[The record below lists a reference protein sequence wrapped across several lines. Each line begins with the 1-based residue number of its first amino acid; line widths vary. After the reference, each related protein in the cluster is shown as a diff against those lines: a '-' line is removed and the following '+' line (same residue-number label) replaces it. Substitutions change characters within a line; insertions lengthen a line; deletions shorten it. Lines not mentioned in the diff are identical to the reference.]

1 MQIFV
6 TGGTGLLGNTI
17 LRQLSDRGHRS
28 IALVRTD
35 PAAAVFEGLDTQQVS
50 GDLFDVAVIEQAI
63 RQCDVVIHAAGM
75 IHLGWTRTDESMR
88 INRDGTR
95 AIVDACIKHDRRIV
109 HVGTVDTLAVGS
121 KGVAANEE
129 TPLDHAG
136 GQVPCDYV
144 LSKRA
149 GVEEVLAGVRRGLR
163 AVIVHPGFMLGP
175 WDWKP
180 SSGRMMLEV
189 GRAWRPL
196 APAGGCSLCD
206 SRDVAKTTI
215 DAIAHGGD
223 SGRQFILAG
232 KNLTYMQVW
241 TEMAERMG
249 RRPPVMRLGPLQR
262 LVGGWGGD
270 LWAKISQREGDI
282 NSAAIRMS
290 TQYHWHDSS
299 RAIAELGYQTR
310 DYKESLDASAQW
322 VKTYHGDALK

>member
-17 LRQLSDRGHRS
+17 LRQLSERGHQS

-35 PAAAVFEGLDTQQVS
+35 PAAAVFEGLDTQQVR
-50 GDLFDVAVIEQAI
+50 GDLFDVAVIENAI
-63 RQCDVVIHAAGM
+63 SQCDAVIHAAGV
-75 IHLGWTRTDESMR
+75 IHLGWTRNDESMR

-95 AIVDACIKHDRRIV
+95 TIVDACIKHDRKII

-121 KGVAANEE
+121 KEVAASEE
-129 TPLDHAG
+129 TPLEHAG
-136 GQVPCDYV
+136 GQIPCDYV

-206 SRDVAKTTI
+206 ARDVAKTTI
-215 DAIAHGGD
+215 DAITRGGD

-232 KNLTYMQVW
+232 TNLTYMQVW
-241 TEMAERMG
+241 TEMADRMG
-249 RRPPVMRLGPLQR
+249 SRRPVMRLGPLQR
-262 LVGGWGGD
+262 WIGGWGGD
-270 LWAKISQREGDI
+270 LWTKISQREGDV
-282 NSAAIRMS
+282 NSAAIKMS

-299 RAIAELGYQTR
+299 RAIAELGYQIR
-310 DYKESLDASAQW
+310 DYQESLDASAEW
-322 VKTYHGDALK
+322 VKTHHGGG